1 MKQIKNYGSWQSPIT
16 AELILADA
24 VSLGDIYIDREDL
37 YWLEARPQEKGRNVL
52 VRKDVNGKIEDI
64 TPSGFN
70 VRTRVHEYGG
80 GAVLIQD
87 GVIYFCNDSDQC
99 IYRQVIGEAPQLLT
113 PYSSRRYA
121 DFVLDKYNNRLL
133 SVVEEHIGQK
143 VNNYIASIDLH
154 SGEVI
159 PLLEGYDFYYSPRL
173 SPDGKFLAW
182 LSWNHPFMPWDA
194 AALFLAPLDDLNNFI
209 CLAGGENESICE
221 PRWFSDGELYFVS
234 DRHNWWNLYSYSFSS
249 GIKSL
254 CPMEAEFG
262 YPHWVFGLSNY
273 GFTNDNQIVC
283 SYSQNG
289 SWHLAT
295 IDPKTGY
302 FSPVDSPYTNI
313 SSLQVHLDQ
322 VFFLGGT
329 PNQATGVIKLDL
341 STKKFETLKLSSS
354 LKIDEEYLSEPEAIS
369 FATSNGETAY
379 AWLYLP
385 KNKDYQGPNDGT
397 LPPLLVKSHGGPT
410 AAASVNL
417 NLRLQYWTSRGF
429 AYLDVNYGGS
439 TGYGRAYRQRLDG
452 QWGIVD
458 VEDCLN
464 GALHLVKQGIV
475 DPEKLA
481 ISGGSAG
488 GYTTLAALTFHDLF
502 KAGASYYG
510 VSDLEALAKDTHKFE
525 AYYLDSLIGKYPQE
539 QEKYQQRSPINFTE
553 RLNCPVIFLQG
564 LEDKI
569 VPANQA
575 QMMVNAL
582 KSKGIAVAYLA
593 FENEQHGFRIAENIK
608 LALDGEFYFYAKI
621 FKFSEL
627 DNRQDIKIYNL
638 AD

>member
-16 AELILADA
+16 AESILADA

-64 TPSGFN
+64 TPTGFN

-87 GVIYFCNDSDQC
+87 GVIYFSNDSDQC
-99 IYRQVIGEAPQLLT
+99 IYRQLLGEAPQLLT

-143 VNNYIASIDLH
+143 VNNYIASIDIY

-234 DRHNWWNLYSYSFSS
+234 DRHNWWNLYSYSFST

-254 CPMEAEFG
+254 YPMEAEFG

-322 VFFLGGT
+322 VFFLGGS
-329 PNQATGVIKLDL
+329 PNQPTGIIKLDL
-341 STKKFETLKLSSS
+341 STKKIETIKLSSS

-369 FATSNGETAY
+369 FATSNGETAH

-385 KNKDYQGPNDGT
+385 KNKDYQAPDGT

-582 KSKGIAVAYLA
+582 KSKGVAVAYLA

-627 DNRQDIKIYNL
+627 ANRQDIKIYNL